1 MKYVMLMP
9 VCMIIASCG
18 KSYTTEE
25 VKTEYKGGYYLKGTA
40 WGDDNIKEIHNNN
53 NNKTW
58 SNLKKELRYNK

>member
-9 VCMIIASCG
+9 VCMLIASCG